1 MATVIGLILL
11 FLLFIVWGFVTAN
24 SLRYKMITIRAEG
37 WPEKSTRI
45 LFMSDLHT
53 SGRGFRIKRTIKLAK
68 EAPCDIVCIT
78 GDIIVRRVRQE
89 ERVVQALKEIA
100 NGRPTF
106 LVWGNNDYNPEI
118 DRAKLYEE
126 LQKANINVLV
136 NERVK
141 VGNLTIGGLGDP
153 FWGKD
158 DIEKTL
164 AEDVDLLLSHT
175 PSPIFEVKKR
185 AKLMLTGH
193 THAGQFCS
201 IDGTPLMPE
210 LRKKE
215 AFAYGLSYHNGTHIY
230 TTSGI
235 GTTRL
240 PLRFFCHP
248 ELVLLEVRPK

>member
-1 MATVIGLILL
+1 M
-11 FLLFIVWGFVTAN
+11 
-24 SLRYKMITIRAEG
+24 
-37 WPEKSTRI
+37 
-45 LFMSDLHT
+45 
-53 SGRGFRIKRTIKLAK
+53 
-68 EAPCDIVCIT
+68 
-78 GDIIVRRVRQE
+78 
-89 ERVVQALKEIA
+89 
-100 NGRPTF
+100 
-106 LVWGNNDYNPEI
+106 
-118 DRAKLYEE
+118 
-126 LQKANINVLV
+126 LV
-136 NERVK
+136 NVRLK
-141 VGNLTIGGLGDP
+141 VGKLTIGGLGDP
-153 FWGKD
+153 LWGND
-158 DIEKTL
+158 DIVKTL

-185 AKLMLTGH
+185 AKLMLAGH